1 MAAFF
6 STISFFDVVAIA
18 GLVGSAALL
27 IKLGYEAEYWRLFF
41 LSVLLH
47 AVFVLALWYLVKDH
61 MEIRAGHLITGAVI
75 SFIWPVLGAVL
86 PGIAQKRRDSKSK
99 EQIARAEAENVHRVE
114 AEKAQQQMQIRK
126 ERESL
131 EQVKALIQSERK
143 NQAFQAFIRENGDRI
158 GLITKTG
165 EVFYA
170 PKGVPMFKEP
180 QGGSYVHEDWSFEL
194 GDPYQVLDDRINVHP
209 YRWQRMSFFQPEEG
223 ERSWSDEEKVAIAW
237 IIEESLPGGET
248 HWSGRF
254 LAETLDR
261 PNLIKNEAYS
271 IRYHDKTDTFKRRLK
286 EPIDET
292 ALKRPY

>member
-6 STISFFDVVAIA
+6 STMTFLDVVAIA

-27 IKLGYEAEYWRLFF
+27 IKLGYEAEYWGLFF

-61 MEIRAGHLITGAVI
+61 MEIRAGHLIIGAVI

-86 PGIAQKRRDSKSK
+86 PRIAQKRRDGKTK
-99 EQIARAEAENVHRVE
+99 EQIARAQAENVHRIE

-131 EQVKALIQSERK
+131 EQVKALIQSGRS

-165 EVFYA
+165 EAFYA
-170 PKGVPMFKEP
+170 PKGVPMFKEV
-180 QGGSYVHEDWSFEL
+180 QDGGYVHEDWSNEL

-209 YRWQRMSFFQPEEG
+209 YRWQRISFFQPEEG

-237 IIEESLPGGET
+237 IIEESLPGGKAN
-248 HWSGRF
+248 WSGSSIK
-254 LAETLDR
+254 ENLDR

-271 IRYHDKTDTFKRRLK
+271 IRYNYKTDTFKRYL
-286 EPIDET
+286 
-292 ALKRPY
+292 